1 MSTELAQSDASNTHP
16 ADTKVL
22 SDKRIQID
30 SFGHDIT
37 PRMESGE
44 RKPGLAGK
52 CINLLLL
59 DKGDLV
65 IRLLRVLGKSAE
77 TRGIPIAFKS
87 HARNCVHFWA
97 AGHWTGWRISN
108 QDVRNR

>member
-1 MSTELAQSDASNTHP
+1 MSAGLTQSDAANTHA

-22 SDKRIQID
+22 SDKRVQID

-37 PRMESGE
+37 PRMENGE
-44 RKPGLAGK
+44 RKPRLAGK

-65 IRLLRVLGKSAE
+65 IRLLRVL
-77 TRGIPIAFKS
+77 
-87 HARNCVHFWA
+87 
-97 AGHWTGWRISN
+97 
-108 QDVRNR
+108 